1 MRGSSPPPFFVAFV
15 KESRTFKM
23 STADAQLEVN
33 AKSEAVATD
42 AGDMGKRKSS
52 AKGAKAPKKKVS
64 ARSVRKKP
72 TVSTASEIK
81 EEEVEGGNALPGELK
96 EKAQKVKQEDER
108 TRIRIR
114 IRAYDHRIID
124 QATRTI
130 IETAERSGADVVGP
144 LPLPT
149 EKQKF
154 TILSSTF
161 VHKDARRQYEMRTH
175 KRLIDIYDPT
185 PQTIDSLTNLSLP
198 AGVDIE
204 IKM

>member
-1 MRGSSPPPFFVAFV
+1 MNTENS
-15 KESRTFKM
+15 K
-23 STADAQLEVN
+23 L
-33 AKSEAVATD
+33 
-42 AGDMGKRKSS
+42 GDDTGILNVSANGAEEGMKVPASS
-52 AKGAKAPKKKVS
+52 ASANKKKAPAKKKKQPQGAVPV
-64 ARSVRKKP
+64 A
-72 TVSTASEIK
+72 
-81 EEEVEGGNALPGELK
+81 VENEDENGKQVPDDG
-96 EKAQKVKQEDER
+96 QKVKFEKSKTEDER

-130 IETAERSGADVVGP
+130 IETAERTGADVVGP

-149 EKQKF
+149 EKRKF
-154 TILSSTF
+154 TVLRSTF

>member
-1 MRGSSPPPFFVAFV
+1 MNT
-15 KESRTFKM
+15 E
-23 STADAQLEVN
+23 DAQLEVN
-33 AKSEAVATD
+33 AGSVAVATD
-42 AGDMGKRKSS
+42 DAETDKKKIP
-52 AKGAKAPKKKVS
+52 AKGTQAPKKK
-64 ARSVRKKP
+64 APAKFAKKKP
-72 TVSTASEIK
+72 VVRIAPEIK
-81 EEEVEGGNALPGELK
+81 AKETEAVHDILVEQKG
-96 EKAQKVKQEDER
+96 KAHKVKQDDER

-130 IETAERSGADVVGP
+130 IETAERTGADVIGP

-154 TILSSTF
+154 TILRSTF

>member
-1 MRGSSPPPFFVAFV
+1 
-15 KESRTFKM
+15 M
-23 STADAQLEVN
+23 STDDAQLEVN
-33 AKSEAVATD
+33 AESEAVATSKETD
-42 AGDMGKRKSS
+42 KKKSS
-52 AKGAKAPKKKVS
+52 AKGAQASKKKAPAKSAKKKPAAHS
-64 ARSVRKKP
+64 AP
-72 TVSTASEIK
+72 EIK
-81 EEEVEGGNALPGELK
+81 AEETEGDQAILVEQKG
-96 EKAQKVKQEDER
+96 KAQKAQQGEDR

-130 IETAERSGADVVGP
+130 IETAERTGADVVGP

-154 TILSSTF
+154 TILRSTF